1 MSLLRQPVRFVF
13 LPVGRRG
20 AAVCVLAALLLVA
33 LLPETSQAASSL
45 RRGEVTQ
52 INRMDFKP
60 DPGNVGLGKRW
71 QVPGKARGWRS
82 VRIPHLISR
91 RITGPYPG
99 GTVGW
104 YRLRFRAPSGA
115 NDAFRTDFEQVR
127 RQSTVWLNG
136 RRLDRNVD
144 PYSPFELPLR
154 GIRRG
159 VNQMIVRVDY
169 RKGRNPIEGWWNWG
183 GVVRPVSVASV
194 GRLSASS
201 LDMTGNLPCFDA
213 QCGGQLV
220 GQTVLHN
227 RSRRTIA
234 DPVLQ
239 LSVRAP
245 SGETQTQ
252 VVRSAPLGPN
262 RRRLVKFDLPVG
274 AVQPWSPAS
283 PALYDVTATTL
294 VAGQPQEIKRD
305 QTGFR
310 SIVVDG
316 GRLKLNGRPLNMRG
330 VSIHEDVPGRG
341 AALRDSDIDGIV
353 RQVKSVDGDV
363 VRAHYALNERL
374 LDAFDRNGILVY
386 NQAPVYQRST
396 QLQSRTRRYQALREV
411 RGSVEQ
417 AYSHPSVIVHTVANE
432 LAPGADTNPG
442 VKAYLDQANRLVQT
456 LDPTR
461 PVGVDLRSLPGYG
474 PQNTYKQFDV
484 LGFNE
489 YFGWYRGRPGRS
501 IEDFQELRGFLRQ
514 QREIYPQQAL
524 VVSEF
529 GAESTQSGAEG
540 VKGTYEFQDNYI
552 AGNLDVIDQETYVSG
567 AIYWTLRE
575 FVFRPRW
582 RGGSDFPARDSIH
595 NKGLITYRGNRAKPA
610 FSLTRNRFLA
620 APLYGEDQPAPPPEG

>member
-1 MSLLRQPVRFVF
+1 M
-13 LPVGRRG
+13 
-20 AAVCVLAALLLVA
+20 
-33 LLPETSQAASSL
+33 E
-45 RRGEVTQ
+45 
-52 INRMDFKP
+52 FKA
-60 DPGNVGLGKRW
+60 DPGNSGLGKRW
-71 QVPGKARGWRS
+71 QVPGKAKGWRS
-82 VRIPHLISR
+82 VRIPHIISR
-91 RITGPYPG
+91 RITGKYPG

-115 NDAFRTDFEQVR
+115 NDAFRADFEQVR
-127 RQSTVWLNG
+127 RQSTFWLNG
-136 RRLDRNVD
+136 RRLERNPD
-144 PYSPFELPLR
+144 PYSPFGVPLR
-154 GIRRG
+154 GVRRG
-159 VNQMIVRVDY
+159 VNQLIVRVDY

-183 GVVRPVSVASV
+183 GIVRPVSVASV

-201 LDMTGNLPCFDA
+201 FNVAGNLPCFDA

-220 GQTVLHN
+220 GQTYLQN

-234 DPVLQ
+234 DPALQ
-239 LSVRAP
+239 LTLRSPA
-245 SGETQTQ
+245 GETQTQ
-252 VVRSAPLGPN
+252 VVRTTPLGPN
-262 RRRLVKFDLPVG
+262 RRRLVKFSLPVG
-274 AVQPWSPAS
+274 AVQTWSPEN
-283 PALYDVTATTL
+283 PVLYTVTATTL
-294 VAGQPQEIKRD
+294 AGGQPQEVKQD

-310 SIVVDG
+310 SIVVDN

-330 VSIHEDVPGRG
+330 ISMHEDVPGRG
-341 AALRDSDIDGIV
+341 PALRNSDIDGIV
-353 RQVKSVDGDV
+353 RQVRAVGADV
-363 VRAHYALNERL
+363 VRSHYALDERL

-396 QLQSRTRRYQALREV
+396 QLQSRARRYQALHEV

-417 AYSHPSVIVHTVANE
+417 GYSHPSVIVNTVANE

-442 VKAYLDQANRLVQT
+442 VKAYLDRANAMVQT

-489 YFGWYRGRPGRS
+489 YFGWYRGQPGRS
-501 IEDFQELRGFLRQ
+501 IESFQELRGFLRQ

-529 GAESTQSGAEG
+529 GAEATQSGSDG
-540 VKGTYEFQDNYI
+540 VKGTYEFQNNYL

-582 RGGSDFPARDSIH
+582 AGGSSFPAHDAIH
-595 NKGLITYRGNRAKPA
+595 NKGLISYRGNRPKPA
-610 FSLTRNRFLA
+610 FFTARSRFLA
-620 APLYGEDQPAPPPEG
+620 TPLYGEDQPAPPPEG